1 MTALR
6 SAPTSRVSADTAA
19 LLQRRYAVLGPHTPM
34 FYSKPLQIV
43 SALGVRVTGADGRT
57 YLDAYNNVPHVG
69 HCHPSVVE
77 AISKQLATINL
88 HSRYLTTAPIEY
100 AETLLSH
107 FPASLNRM
115 FFTNSGSEANDL
127 ALRLARFHTQNSGIL
142 VSDHSY
148 HGNTQA
154 LAALT
159 TALPVSEPLGHHI
172 RTFTTPDTRDPSFS
186 LEDAFAQI
194 DKAINELQKSGHGVA
209 AVLFDPLFST
219 EGLPDLPGGYVDGL
233 CTRVRNAGGL
243 IISDEVQSGFG
254 RTADH
259 MWGFES
265 ADFAPDL
272 VVLGKPMGNGF
283 PLGGVIAPA
292 AIVEPFTAANLYFN
306 TFATSPAAAAAGN
319 AVLKV
324 MREEELMRRAQ
335 LASAQFRSG
344 MQQLVDANER
354 LIGVR
359 GTGMFLGIQFV
370 DPATGNADGETARAV
385 VDSMRDNGVLI
396 GRVGRH
402 GEVLKIRPPLAFG
415 PDDAPVALEALE
427 NSLKQMRH

>member
-1 MTALR
+1 MSALR
-6 SAPTSRVSADTAA
+6 SAPTRQVSADTAE
-19 LLQRRYAVLGPHTPM
+19 LLQRRHAVLGPHAPM
-34 FYSKPLQIV
+34 FYSEPLQIV
-43 SALGVRVTGADGRT
+43 TASGVHVTGADGRI

-77 AISKQLATINL
+77 AISKQLATLNL
-88 HSRYLTTAPIEY
+88 HSRYLTSAPIDY
-100 AETLLSH
+100 AEALLSH
-107 FPASLNRM
+107 FPATLDRM

-127 ALRLARFHTQNSGIL
+127 ALRMASFKTQNSGIL
-142 VSDHSY
+142 VSDYSY

-154 LAALT
+154 LASLT
-159 TALPVSEPLGHHI
+159 TALTVSEPLGNHI

-186 LEDAFAQI
+186 VEDAFAQI
-194 DKAINELQKSGHGVA
+194 DRAINELQKSGHGVA

-219 EGLPDLPGGYVDGL
+219 EGLPDLPAGYINGL
-233 CTRVRNAGGL
+233 CARVRNAGGL
-243 IISDEVQSGFG
+243 VVSDEVQSGFG

-265 ADFAPDL
+265 AGFGPDM

-292 AIVEPFTAANLYFN
+292 DVVESFSAENQYFN
-306 TFATSPAAAAAGN
+306 TFATSPVAAAAGN

-324 MREEELMRRAQ
+324 MREEELMHRAQ

-344 MQQLVDANER
+344 MQQLVDADDR
-354 LIGVR
+354 LIGVQ

-370 DPATGNADGETARAV
+370 DPGTGAPDGETARAV
-385 VDSMRDNGVLI
+385 VDAMRDNGVLI

-402 GEVLKIRPPLAFG
+402 GDVLKIRPPLAFG
-415 PDDAPVALEALE
+415 PEDTPVALDALE
-427 NSLKQMRH
+427 NSLTQLRR